1 MDIMSDSIVTHVFMI
16 YVLLAVMLFNLFLVS
31 SVKDFVKLVK
41 LLKMTTPLYH
51 LVNAMIIYT
60 GMIVSAYAKEISP
73 TVILMIFTGIFIL
86 VIEIKRY
93 KKMRVIKIA
102 DVKLQEEFY
111 IYAKKIYLIE
121 IAVLFFTY
129 FVSKIF

>member
-1 MDIMSDSIVTHVFMI
+1 MDIMSDSIATHVFMI

-73 TVILMIFTGIFIL
+73 TVVLMIFTGIFIL

-102 DVKLQEEFY
+102 DIELQKEFY

>member
-1 MDIMSDSIVTHVFMI
+1 MSDSIATHVFMI

-73 TVILMIFTGIFIL
+73 TVVLMIFTGIFIL

-102 DVKLQEEFY
+102 DIELQKEFY